1 MESHFDAMEAMC
13 LNKKEF
19 IKEISKR
26 CRMTTYAV
34 EELYTVSAS
43 LVAECLI
50 AGEDVELPRL
60 GTFLLKEKHARHL
73 ISGQNARTE
82 SLCIY
87 PAFQIAYGLKTR
99 VKNGCKY
106 PKTPACP
113 KREASKA
120 RTLQG
125 ENS

>member
-13 LNKKEF
+13 LNKKES
-19 IKEISKR
+19 IEEISKP

-60 GTFLLKEKHARHL
+60 GTFLLKEKHAIHL

-82 SLCIY
+82 SLCI
-87 PAFQIAYGLKTR
+87 
-99 VKNGCKY
+99 
-106 PKTPACP
+106 
-113 KREASKA
+113 
-120 RTLQG
+120 
-125 ENS
+125 